1 MGKICIIPVIGVIF
15 GQTLGIWPPGVP
27 IYRITLHCFAI
38 NFEETQSCIVLWLV
52 YIIKLIKL
60 WSYLHNTNIW
70 GHFGQN
76 LAIWPPG
83 VPIYRA
89 NPYCCAINFEKMTS
103 CSIENAV
110 LRISS
115 NVKVGKIMIICKKW
129 LFSIIFDRF
138 LKILPPGGCN
148 LSFFSQYTSKIVFR
162 RRKVAHFDVL
172 HSKFQE

>member
-1 MGKICIIPVIGVIF
+1 MGVVF

-27 IYRITLHCFAI
+27 IYRITPHCFAI
-38 NFEETQSCIVLWLV
+38 NFEQTPSCFVLNVFKWLF

-89 NPYCCAINFEKMTS
+89 NPHCCAINFEEMPS
-103 CSIENAV
+103 WWIENEV
-110 LRISS
+110 LWISS

-129 LFSIIFDRF
+129 LFSIIFERF

-148 LSFFSQYTSKIVFR
+148 FKFFQNILQK
-162 RRKVAHFDVL
+162 
-172 HSKFQE
+172 

>member
-1 MGKICIIPVIGVIF
+1 MGVVF
-15 GQTLGIWPPGVP
+15 GQNLGIWPPGVP
-27 IYRITLHCFAI
+27 IYRITPHCFAI
-38 NFEETQSCIVLWLV
+38 NFEQTPSCFVLNVFKWLF

-89 NPYCCAINFEKMTS
+89 NPHCCAINFEEMPS
-103 CSIENAV
+103 WSIENEV
-110 LRISS
+110 LWISS

-129 LFSIIFDRF
+129 RFSIIFDRF
-138 LKILPPGGCN
+138 LKILPPGGVI
-148 LSFFSQYTSKIVFR
+148 LSFFKIYL
-162 RRKVAHFDVL
+162 KN
-172 HSKFQE
+172 SI